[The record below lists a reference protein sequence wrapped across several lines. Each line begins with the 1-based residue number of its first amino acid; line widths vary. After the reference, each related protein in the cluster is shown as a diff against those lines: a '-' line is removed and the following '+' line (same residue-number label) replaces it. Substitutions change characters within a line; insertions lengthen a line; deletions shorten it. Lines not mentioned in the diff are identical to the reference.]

1 MRIIKTIAGLGC
13 FVAALFPGLLV
24 LGELNFGFNLPFAV
38 CALGL
43 VGASYFLITRR
54 NSPMKKT
61 KILIIPIVFLL
72 IGFTVIP
79 QETHENRRK

>member
-43 VGASYFLITRR
+43 VGAGFKAAYG
-54 NSPMKKT
+54 
-61 KILIIPIVFLL
+61 ILFGLRHFQKP
-72 IGFTVIP
+72 
-79 QETHENRRK
+79 